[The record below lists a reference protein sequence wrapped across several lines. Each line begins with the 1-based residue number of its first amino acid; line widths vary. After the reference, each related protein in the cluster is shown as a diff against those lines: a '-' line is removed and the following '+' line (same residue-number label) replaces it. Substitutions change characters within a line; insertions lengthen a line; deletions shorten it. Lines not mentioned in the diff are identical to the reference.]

1 MFNIMNIFMLLIY
14 ISVLIQVVFTLYNFK
29 DNLVLSLDMLRLRC
43 KSEKGTQMIT
53 GLSSSS
59 TLQDLSK
66 EIEKITGIVMQY
78 QRILTGYPPKSL
90 DLKDYSCTLS
100 SLSVRSGDT
109 FTVVNKDPSKYAS
122 TGEPQ
127 RSQAPKSPCVK
138 RMEVPADNS
147 CLFYS
152 VFYVFNGHLE
162 YEPAKDLRKKI
173 AMRVMCDPDRF
184 STVFLGKTPDE
195 YSAWIQSDTSW
206 GGAIELSILA
216 EIYGTEIAAI
226 DIKTTRLDIYGQDK
240 AYSSRV
246 YLIYD
251 GIHYDPLYFDP
262 CDRQFSGQ
270 TLFTVNDDHMLTKV
284 LEFGEEAK
292 RARQFTDTANFSLIC
307 LNCQKKLRGQAEAQA
322 HGKETGHKNF
332 SEC

>member
-1 MFNIMNIFMLLIY
+1 
-14 ISVLIQVVFTLYNFK
+14 
-29 DNLVLSLDMLRLRC
+29 MLRLRC
-43 KSEKGTQMIT
+43 KAETGTQVIT

-59 TLQDLSK
+59 TLQDLMK
-66 EIEKITGIVMQY
+66 EIEKITGVVMQH

-90 DLKDYSCTLS
+90 DLEDSSCTLS
-100 SLSVRSGDT
+100 SLCVRSGDT
-109 FTVVNKDPSKYAS
+109 FTVVNKDPSKDAS

-127 RSQAPKSPCVK
+127 KSQAPAKSPGVK

-152 VFYVFNGHLE
+152 VFYVFNGSLK
-162 YEPAKDLRKKI
+162 YEAAKELRKKI
-173 AMRVMCDPDRF
+173 AMKVMSDPDIF
-184 STVFLGKTPDE
+184 STAFLGKTPDD

-206 GGAIELSILA
+206 GGAIELSILS

-240 AYSSRV
+240 AYPGRV

-262 CDRQFSGQ
+262 CDRQFPNQ
-270 TLFTVNDDHMLTKV
+270 TLFTVSDDHMLTKV

-292 RARQFTDTANFSLIC
+292 RARQYTDTANFSLIC
-307 LNCQKKLRGQAEAQA
+307 LTCQEKLKGQTEAQA
-322 HGKETGHKNF
+322 HGKQTGHKNF
-332 SEC
+332 TEC